1 MTVEEAVKA
10 AAARVPVIF
19 HDPMQ
24 EKPIRYARIAEIRW
38 SYTSLMLIRRGV
50 PSKQIFLDLEQA
62 GREGNA
68 HVIVRP
74 EQVEVADPE
83 FYDLQL
89 ASTQK
94 ASEKKAPEKEPK
106 KEPEEEPEPKKKK
119 AKRKEPFQKP
129 TAEEVAEYA
138 KEAGLSLDVQ
148 AFMDH
153 YIACGWVVGKNKPMQ
168 DWRASV
174 RNWVRRK
181 GQFGEAAEGAATEKQ
196 SSFETNDF
204 FAAAMRKSYGGIY
217 DGAER
222 DTDGC

>member
-10 AAARVPVIF
+10 AAARVPVLF

-38 SYTSLMLIRRGV
+38 SYTSRQKIERGV
-50 PSKQIFLDLEQA
+50 PPKQIFLDLEQDSRA
-62 GREGNA
+62 GNA

-74 EQVEVADPE
+74 EQVEVEDPE
-83 FYDLQL
+83 FYEMQ
-89 ASTQK
+89 AAAT
-94 ASEKKAPEKEPK
+94 AKKPE

-168 DWRASV
+168 DWRAAV

-196 SSFETNDF
+196 SSFETEDF

>member
-1 MTVEEAVKA
+1 MTVEEAVKV
-10 AAARVPVIF
+10 AAARVPVLF
-19 HDPMQ
+19 HDPMK

-50 PSKQIFLDLEQA
+50 PSKQIFLDLEQE

-83 FYDLQL
+83 FYDLQN
-89 ASTQK
+89 AATS
-94 ASEKKAPEKEPK
+94 KKAGESPEKEPVKEPEKPKETASGKKAKK
-106 KEPEEEPEPKKKK
+106 KEPF
-119 AKRKEPFQKP
+119 RKP

-153 YIACGWVVGKNKPMQ
+153 YRACGWVVGKNKPMQ
-168 DWRASV
+168 DWRAAV
-174 RNWVRRK
+174 RNWVRRN
-181 GQFGEAAEGAATEKQ
+181 GEFGKAAEGEAQETQ
-196 SSFETNDF
+196 SSFDTEDF
-204 FAAAMRKSYGGIY
+204 FAAAMKKSYGGIY
-217 DGAER
+217 GAEGNADR
-222 DTDGC
+222 R